1 MAGCGRCIALEL
13 VSLLPGEMSISASNR
28 NFKGKLDSTDV
39 KAYLA
44 SCEVVAASA
53 LQGHIAGP
61 GWYKKPDG
69 IEKVIISENSGDLEA
84 DNAMSIE
91 DALDKTIAEA
101 ESVIFGAEKY
111 FTGSDKDASSGP
123 EEPETVTE
131 ILAGFPEKD

>member
-1 MAGCGRCIALEL
+1 
-13 VSLLPGEMSISASNR
+13 MSISASNR
-28 NFKGKLDSTDV
+28 NFKGKSDSTDV

-44 SCEVVAASA
+44 SPEVVAASA
-53 LQGHIAGP
+53 LQGHVAGP
-61 GWYKKPDG
+61 GWYRKPDG
-69 IEKVIISENSGDLEA
+69 IEKVIISESSGDLKA

-91 DALDKTIAEA
+91 DALDKIIAEA

-131 ILAGFPEKD
+131 ILPEFPEKD